1 MKKRAALFL
10 CTDDKHVD
18 DLLSE
23 GSVNHQVKMAIK
35 AGLDPFLAYQL
46 ASLNAAE
53 CYGLETKG
61 AVAPGFDADLLFIS
75 DVREVAVTKTMV
87 AGRTV
92 AENGRTV
99 YEQSAG
105 SYSPDQALLDTVRL
119 KAPLTESD
127 FHIPIQEGKKM
138 NVIEMIPNH
147 LETRKRSA
155 CTVC

>member
-1 MKKRAALFL
+1 MKNARRFFF

-23 GSVNHQVKMAIK
+23 GSVNHQVKMAMK

-75 DVREVAVTKTMV
+75 DVREAAVTKTMV
-87 AGRTV
+87 AGPLPRTDARFMNSLPV
-92 AENGRTV
+92 PIRRT
-99 YEQSAG
+99 
-105 SYSPDQALLDTVRL
+105 RRCW
-119 KAPLTESD
+119 
-127 FHIPIQEGKKM
+127 IQCG
-138 NVIEMIPNH
+138 
-147 LETRKRSA
+147 
-155 CTVC
+155 

>member
-75 DVREVAVTKTMV
+75 DVRESRRHEDH
-87 AGRTV
+87 GRRPDRCR
-92 AENGRTV
+92 ERTH
-99 YEQSAG
+99 G
-105 SYSPDQALLDTVRL
+105 L
-119 KAPLTESD
+119 
-127 FHIPIQEGKKM
+127 
-138 NVIEMIPNH
+138 
-147 LETRKRSA
+147 
-155 CTVC
+155 